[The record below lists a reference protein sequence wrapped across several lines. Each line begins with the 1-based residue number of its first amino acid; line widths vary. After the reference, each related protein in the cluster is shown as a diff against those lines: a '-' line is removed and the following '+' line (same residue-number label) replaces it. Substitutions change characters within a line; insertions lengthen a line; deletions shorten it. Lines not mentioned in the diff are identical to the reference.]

1 MGAIVAGM
9 ATGYLAAQ
17 ALGFGER
24 GVQSA
29 VVAALTLAAGS
40 SGRLRTALPVALAV
54 GLVVV
59 AASTLGAVTTGHPWA
74 AALAMAAIAFLT
86 SVLTAAQPVGLLIGM
101 VTSYAYFLV
110 TGTGVIAARVI
121 GRDLPEI
128 GVLSL
133 VGLAAGLVLVV
144 VRALVE
150 QALHPIPDTPP
161 GPRTPLLAPVARSV
175 RTFDRHAQDGVRRA
189 IALGLAMYAFQS
201 IATHD
206 AFWVMLTV
214 FVILLPNGR
223 STVGKAL
230 ARVAGT
236 VVGVGFAVVITS
248 LLPDA
253 VVGPLAVLALAI
265 SLALSTRSA
274 WLSVAMGAVAA
285 SVLTGLPRDDV
296 AGFAAARLVDT
307 LIGTA
312 LALAAGYLLW
322 PRAKP
327 EQTPVPSGLAA
338 DASET
343 GVTARPA

>member
-9 ATGYLAAQ
+9 AAGYLAAH

-29 VVAALTLAAGS
+29 VV
-40 SGRLRTALPVALAV
+40 
-54 GLVVV
+54 
-59 AASTLGAVTTGHPWA
+59 

-101 VTSYAYFLV
+101 VTSCAYFLV

-150 QALHPIPDTPP
+150 QALRPIPDTPP
-161 GPRTPLLAPVARSV
+161 GPRTLLLAPVARSV

-236 VVGVGFAVVITS
+236 VVGVGFAVVISS

-253 VVGPLAVLALAI
+253 VVRPLAVLALAI

-322 PRAKP
+322 PRATP